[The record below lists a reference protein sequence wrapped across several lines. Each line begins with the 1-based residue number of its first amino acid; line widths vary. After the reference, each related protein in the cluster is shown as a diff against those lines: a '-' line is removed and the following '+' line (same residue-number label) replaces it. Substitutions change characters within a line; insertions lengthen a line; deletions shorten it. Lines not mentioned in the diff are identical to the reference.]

1 LRGGHF
7 ETDSGQIMHHPT
19 VQVFSCIEDGWCEYT
34 DKLLAVR
41 VVRVQ
46 PSINHNAGGGCNN

>member
-1 LRGGHF
+1 M
-7 ETDSGQIMHHPT
+7 EPDSGQIMHHPT
-19 VQVFSCIEDGWCEYT
+19 VQVFSCIEDGWWEYT

-46 PSINHNAGGGCNN
+46 PSIKHNAGGGCNN